1 MENNILIEPSLQK
14 KIKQNDIKI
23 KLLLNKGLLH
33 NNNNDNEESSQDDS
47 SNKGYGKTNSEI
59 KIKEDKA
66 LLKNIKKIM
75 KFKVEKEEKKCNT
88 NYFGIKNN
96 NEKFEKKEKK
106 KLNNNNINKAIN
118 RLYNNDY
125 KNKKI
130 IKREG
135 NKKEKNNKTFSNYKE
150 TIERFEKDIEK
161 RYQNLNKQKIE
172 IEKKNKKK
180 YTYIPNIGDKNKKYN
195 DDKIK
200 DNFFER
206 QKIFMERKE
215 QKKEQ
220 LKDKIKKEEEKLQS
234 APSYKVKKDIIE
246 YLNNFDKWEKERI
259 DKIEKMKKERE
270 EKLENE
276 FDYKP
281 KIDEKSVKIVEKN
294 KLRKK
299 QPNTFLRLSQ
309 QDKILKEKKKILID
323 MYTPSFKPFCYEPKN
338 INLKNIQKRIN
349 ITEPEIEKE
358 KIESVDEDSDEEKEN
373 EEEESEEKLDE
384 FDYQQDIMKFTDK
397 EVEDVV
403 RNNLF
408 HYRNN
413 SKK

>member
-1 MENNILIEPSLQK
+1 MENNIIIEPSLQK

-33 NNNNDNEESSQDDS
+33 NNNDSVESSRDDS
-47 SNKGYGKTNSEI
+47 SNKGNEKTNSEI
-59 KIKEDKA
+59 KIKEDKE

-75 KFKVEKEEKKCNT
+75 KFKIEKEEKKCNT
-88 NYFGIKNN
+88 NYFRTKDK
-96 NEKFEKKEKK
+96 NEKLEMKEKK
-106 KLNNNNINKAIN
+106 KYNINNINNVIN

-130 IKREG
+130 IKTEE
-135 NKKEKNNKTFSNYKE
+135 NKKEKNNKTFSNCKE
-150 TIERFEKDIEK
+150 TIELFEKDIEK
-161 RYQNLNKQKIE
+161 RNKNINNQKIE

-195 DDKIK
+195 NDKIK
-200 DNFFER
+200 DNFYER

-215 QKKEQ
+215 QKKEE
-220 LKDKIKKEEEKLQS
+220 LKEKIKKEEEKLQS

-281 KIDEKSVKIVEKN
+281 KIDENSLKIVEKN

-299 QPNTFLRLSQ
+299 EPNTFLRLSQ

-323 MYTPSFKPFCYEPKN
+323 MYTPTFKPFCYEPKN
-338 INLKNIQKRIN
+338 LNLKNIQKKIN
-349 ITEPEIEKE
+349 ITEPEIEKDE
-358 KIESVDEDSDEEKEN
+358 NIDEDSDEEKEN
-373 EEEESEEKLDE
+373 EEEESEEKIDE

-397 EVEDVV
+397 EVQDVV

-408 HYRNN
+408 HHKNNN

>member
-1 MENNILIEPSLQK
+1 MENNIIIEPSLQK

-33 NNNNDNEESSQDDS
+33 NNNDNIESSQDDS
-47 SNKGYGKTNSEI
+47 SNKGNEKTNSEI
-59 KIKEDKA
+59 KIKEDKE

-75 KFKVEKEEKKCNT
+75 KFKIEKEEKKCNT
-88 NYFGIKNN
+88 NYFKTKNN
-96 NEKFEKKEKK
+96 NEKLEMKEKK
-106 KLNNNNINKAIN
+106 KYNINNINNVIN

-130 IKREG
+130 IKTEENR
-135 NKKEKNNKTFSNYKE
+135 KEKNNKTFSNYKE
-150 TIERFEKDIEK
+150 KIEGFEKDIEK
-161 RYQNLNKQKIE
+161 RNKNINNQKIE

-195 DDKIK
+195 NDKIK
-200 DNFFER
+200 DNFYER

-215 QKKEQ
+215 QKKEE
-220 LKDKIKKEEEKLQS
+220 LKEKIKKEEEKLQS

-281 KIDEKSVKIVEKN
+281 KIDENSLKIVEKN

-299 QPNTFLRLSQ
+299 EPNTFLRLSQ

-338 INLKNIQKRIN
+338 LNLKNIQKKIN
-349 ITEPEIEKE
+349 ITEPEIEKDE
-358 KIESVDEDSDEEKEN
+358 NIDEDSDEEKEN
-373 EEEESEEKLDE
+373 EEEESEEKIDE

-408 HYRNN
+408 HHKNNN